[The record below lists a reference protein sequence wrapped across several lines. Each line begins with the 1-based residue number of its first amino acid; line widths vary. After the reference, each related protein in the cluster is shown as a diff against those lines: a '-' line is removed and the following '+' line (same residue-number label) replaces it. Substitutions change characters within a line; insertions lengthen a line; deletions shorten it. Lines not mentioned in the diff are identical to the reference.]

1 MANIR
6 KKRTLSAEKRKF
18 MNISGKDYQKFAD
31 ARAKKSPCAK
41 NCIKAF
47 LIGGCICLLG
57 QALTE
62 LWLLLGIGEREA
74 ASTVTSCALIFL
86 AILLT
91 GLGIFDKIACFAGCG
106 TLVPITGFAN
116 AMSSPAI
123 DSKAEGPILGIGA
136 KIFTVAGPVIAYGL
150 SAGVVYGIIYA
161 LALAIMG

>member
-1 MANIR
+1 
-6 KKRTLSAEKRKF
+6 

-31 ARAKKSPCAK
+31 ARAKKSPCPK
-41 NCIKAF
+41 NCLKAF
-47 LIGGCICLLG
+47 LTGGTICLLG
-57 QALTE
+57 QAFTE
-62 LWLLLGIGEREA
+62 LWILLGVSEREE
-74 ASTVTSCALIFL
+74 ASTITACTLIFI

-91 GLGIFDKIACFAGCG
+91 GFGVFDKIACFAGCG

-150 SAGVVYGIIYA
+150 SAGVVYGVIYF
-161 LALAIMG
+161 LALTLMG